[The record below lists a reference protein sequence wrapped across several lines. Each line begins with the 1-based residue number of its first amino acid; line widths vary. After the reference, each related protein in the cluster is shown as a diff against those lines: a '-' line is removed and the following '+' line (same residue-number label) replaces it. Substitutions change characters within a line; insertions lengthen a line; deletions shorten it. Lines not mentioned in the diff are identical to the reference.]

1 MRKPIS
7 VQDAMTTSIVI
18 FKADMDLLEASHS
31 LVVHEVSGAPVVDEQ
46 GQLVGILTE
55 RDCFKTTLNAGYH
68 GELAGKVS
76 EYMTRDV
83 KTVTPDMSILD
94 LAVLFLK
101 NKYRRYPV
109 VSGNRPIGIVSR
121 RDVLKALLT
130 LSWLQGTEPEHPE

>member
-1 MRKPIS
+1 
-7 VQDAMTTSIVI
+7 MTTSIVT
-18 FKADMDLLEASHS
+18 FNSDMDLIEASHL
-31 LVVHEVSGAPVVDEQ
+31 LVLHEISGAPVVDKH
-46 GQLVGILTE
+46 GLLVGILTE

-68 GELAGKVS
+68 GELAGKVL

-83 KTVTPDMSILD
+83 KSVTPDMNILD

-109 VSGNRPIGIVSR
+109 VSENRPIGIISR

-130 LSWLQGTEPEHPE
+130 LS

>member
-1 MRKPIS
+1 MNKPVS
-7 VQDAMTTSIVI
+7 VKDFMTTSIVT
-18 FKADMDLLEASHS
+18 FTSDMDLLEASHS
-31 LVVHEVSGAPVVDEQ
+31 LVVHGVSGAPVVDEQ
-46 GQLVGILTE
+46 GLLIGILTE

-76 EYMTRDV
+76 EYMTREV
-83 KTVTPDMSILD
+83 ETVTPDMSILD

-109 VSGNRPIGIVSR
+109 VSENHLIGIISR

-130 LSWLQGTEPEHPE
+130 LS